1 MGFKMWFFIS
11 AERVVLPMQ
20 NPLVIIK
27 KSMFFSSL
35 AFFALIISSCAIPA
49 CDPGEVKNKAYLKF
63 SRKIVRNDKMGTRS
77 YTSA

>member
-27 KSMFFSSL
+27 KSTFFSSL
-35 AFFALIISSCAIPA
+35 AFFALILSSCAMPA
-49 CDPGEVKNKAYLKF
+49 V
-63 SRKIVRNDKMGTRS
+63 TREM
-77 YTSA
+77 